1 MICPRYVRDL
11 DNMRAALE
19 WAFSRDS
26 QEVADIGIG
35 LAVAAGP
42 VLLATSMLPECY
54 RWSEQALLVLDEARR
69 GTSDEMRLQAALG
82 YSLMFTRGGG
92 DEARAALD
100 RSLSIAGDRGELT
113 YQMWLLS
120 ALNIFHFRGG
130 NRELTLQCAKRSLA
144 VAEALGDPAAFSRVG
159 AFRAG
164 ELTLPDWR
172 SHGRSSGI

>member
-1 MICPRYVRDL
+1 MGL
-11 DNMRAALE
+11 L
-19 WAFSRDS
+19 S
-26 QEVADIGIG
+26 QFAGSGHGNRTGHRRRTSSAGNVHVA
-35 LAVAAGP
+35 
-42 VLLATSMLPECY
+42 ECY
-54 RWSEQALLVLDEARR
+54 RWSEKALLVLDEARR
-69 GTSDEMRLQAALG
+69 GTCDEMRLQAALG

-144 VAEALGDPAAFSRVG
+144 VDEALGD
-159 AFRAG
+159 
-164 ELTLPDWR
+164 
-172 SHGRSSGI
+172 